1 MPTVG
6 KMKFPYSKKGIKD
19 AKNYAKQSG
28 KPMKVEGNYMG
39 GGKVMPKY
47 RGGGMVP
54 PAGNIS
60 LANLLRPSMPQYGDI
75 HAAESSMYRKM
86 RSDAIKRALM
96 ERKAKEDSLK
106 KMILAKRISDMINQ
120 KGKTPSK
127 VRKKKK

>member
-6 KMKFPYSKKGIKD
+6 KMKFPYSKKGIED

-47 RGGGMVP
+47 RGGGMVL
-54 PAGNIS
+54 PAENIS

-75 HAAESSMYRKM
+75 HATESPMYRKM

-96 ERKAKEDSLK
+96 ERKAREDSLK